1 MSQKKNYEQ
10 PFNQPLRARAEAEL
24 VNTIQTDGDI
34 AQQETDRQ
42 LYELRVHQIELEMQN
57 EELRQAHSALEEA
70 RDRYIDLYDFA
81 PVGYLT
87 LNHTG
92 VVTEINLTGAI
103 LLGRE
108 RSKLINRRFANYI
121 ADEDKNRWYHH
132 FLHTKQ
138 QSDKQNIELT
148 LIHANGTPFVACLD
162 CLAIEMQDGLFM
174 LRITLTDIT
183 QKKLAEQQLRIAAI
197 VFESQQG
204 IIVTDTKHLILAVN
218 RTFTTI
224 TGYTADEVIGKN
236 PNMLQSG
243 LHDTDFYNTMWE
255 SIRNTGVWKGEI
267 WNRRK
272 NGEIYPQ
279 YMIITAVEDLDG
291 MINHYVATFSDIT
304 LSKLA
309 ADEIEHLAFYDS
321 LTGLPNRRLL
331 LDRLEQALASSAHS
345 GKNGALLFIDLDNF
359 KTLNDT
365 LGHDMGDLLLQ
376 QVAKRLTDCVREND
390 TIARL
395 SGDEFIVML
404 ENLNEHALDA
414 AAQTEMVGEKILATL
429 NQPYQL
435 TTYTYRNTPS
445 IGATLFKNHVRNS
458 EELLKQAD
466 IAMYQAKAAGRNTL
480 RFFDPQ
486 MQANINARIALE
498 IDLHLALAENQFEL
512 YYQLQTTHDNHAI
525 GAEVLIR
532 WKHPL
537 HGLILPDD
545 FIPLTEETGLI
556 LFIGQWILETTCAQ
570 LKIWEGNPH
579 TQHLQLAVNVSAKQ
593 FQQPNFVEQ
602 ITEILHHH
610 AIKPNRLK
618 LELTESLVLDDI
630 KDTIH
635 KMKALRKIGLCF
647 SMDDFGTGY
656 SSLAY
661 LTQLPLDQLK
671 IDQSF
676 IRNIGIRHADSVIVQ
691 TIIGMAHN
699 LGLDVI
705 AEGVETEAQRAFLEQ
720 HGCLFCQGY
729 LFSKPLPIA
738 EFELLL
744 ARS

>member
-1 MSQKKNYEQ
+1 MSRKQNSEQ
-10 PFNQPLRARAEAEL
+10 SPNKQLRARAKVRLASTEQTTENLSQQDTSKLLHEL
-24 VNTIQTDGDI
+24 QI
-34 AQQETDRQ
+34 
-42 LYELRVHQIELEMQN
+42 HQIELEMQN
-57 EELRQAHSALEEA
+57 EELQQAHSALEEA
-70 RDRYIDLYDFA
+70 RDRYIDLYEFA

-87 LNHTG
+87 LTSTG
-92 VVTEINLTGAI
+92 IIAEINFTGAT
-103 LLGRE
+103 LLGVE
-108 RSKLINRRFANYI
+108 RTKLINRRFANYI
-121 ADEDKNRWYHH
+121 ADEDKNGWYRH
-132 FLHTKQ
+132 FLQSKQ
-138 QSDKQNIELT
+138 HVDKQNIELT
-148 LIHANGTPFVACLD
+148 LLRADGSRFFACLD
-162 CLAIEMQDGLFM
+162 CLAIAENNALPL

-183 QKKLAEQQLRIAAI
+183 ERKLAEQQLSIAAI

-204 IIVTDTKHLILAVN
+204 IIVTDAQHLILAVN
-218 RTFTTI
+218 RTFTEI

-236 PNMLQSG
+236 PHLLQSG
-243 LHDTDFYNTMWE
+243 LHDANFYAAMWK
-255 SIRNTGVWKGEI
+255 SIHETGVWKGEI

-272 NGEIYPQ
+272 NGEIYPE
-279 YMIITAVEDLDG
+279 YANITAVENSEG
-291 MINHYVATFSDIT
+291 IITHYVATFSDVT

-309 ADEIEHLAFYDS
+309 TDEIEHLAFHDS

-331 LDRLEQALASSAHS
+331 LDRLDQALASSTHS
-345 GKNGALLFIDLDNF
+345 GKSGALLFIDLDNF
-359 KTLNDT
+359 KALNDT

-376 QVAKRLTDCVREND
+376 QVAQRLAVCIREDD

-404 ENLNEHALDA
+404 ENLNEHDFEA

-435 TTYTYRNTPS
+435 VNYYYHNTPS
-445 IGATLFKNHVRNS
+445 IGATLFKNHVRNI

-498 IDLHLALAENQFEL
+498 ADLHVALAEHQFAL
-512 YYQLQTTHDNHAI
+512 YYQVQTTHDNHVI

-532 WKHPL
+532 WQHPL
-537 HGLILPDD
+537 RGLVLPED

-556 LFIGQWILETTCAQ
+556 LPIGQWILETACAQ
-570 LKIWEGNPH
+570 LKRWESNPH

-593 FQQPNFVEQ
+593 FQQADFVQ
-602 ITEILHHH
+602 KITHILHKN
-610 AIKPNRLK
+610 AIKPDRLK
-618 LELTESLVLDDI
+618 LELTESLVVDDI
-630 KDTIH
+630 HDTIH
-635 KMKALRKIGLCF
+635 KMNALRKIGLRF

-676 IRNIGIRHADSVIVQ
+676 IRNIGIKHADSVIVQ

-699 LGLDVI
+699 LGVDVI

-720 HGCLFCQGY
+720 HGCLSCQGY
-729 LFSKPLPIA
+729 LFSNPLPIE

-744 ARS
+744 AQS

>member
-1 MSQKKNYEQ
+1 MSQKQDYEQ
-10 PFNQPLRARAEAEL
+10 PSNQQLRARAEAEL
-24 VNTIQTDGDI
+24 ANTTQTDRDI
-34 AQQETDRQ
+34 SQQDTDRQ
-42 LYELRVHQIELEMQN
+42 LYELQVHQIELEMQN
-57 EELRQAHSALEEA
+57 EELRQAHNTLEEA
-70 RDRYIDLYDFA
+70 RDRYIDLYDFS

-87 LNHTG
+87 LSTSG
-92 VVTEINLTGAI
+92 MVTEINLTGAI

-108 RSKLINRRFANYI
+108 RSKLINRRFASYI
-121 ADEDKNRWYHH
+121 ADEDKNRWYRH

-138 QSDKQNIELT
+138 QRDKQNIELT
-148 LIHANGTPFVACLD
+148 LIHANGTRFIACLD
-162 CLAIEMQDGLFM
+162 CLAIEMKDGLFM

-183 QKKLAEQQLRIAAI
+183 QRKLAEQQLRIAAI

-218 RTFTTI
+218 RTFTSI
-224 TGYTADEVIGKN
+224 TGYTADEVVGKN
-236 PNMLQSG
+236 PKMLQSG
-243 LHDTDFYNTMWE
+243 LHDSNFYTAMWK
-255 SIRNTGVWKGEI
+255 SIHDTGVWKGEI

-272 NGEIYPQ
+272 SGEVYPQ
-279 YMIITAVEDLDG
+279 YMNITAVEDLDG
-291 MINHYVATFSDIT
+291 IVSHYVATFSDIT

-309 ADEIEHLAFYDS
+309 SDEIEHLAFYDS

-331 LDRLEQALASSAHS
+331 LDRLEQALASSTHS

-414 AAQTEMVGEKILATL
+414 ATQTEMVGEKILAAL

-435 TTYTYRNTPS
+435 ANYNYRNTPS

-486 MQANINARIALE
+486 MQANINARLALE
-498 IDLHLALAENQFEL
+498 ADLHLALAENQFEL
-512 YYQLQTTHDNHAI
+512 YYQLQTTHDSHAI

-532 WKHPL
+532 WKHPR
-537 HGLILPDD
+537 HGLILPED

-556 LFIGQWILETTCAQ
+556 LPIGQWILETACAQ
-570 LKIWEGNPH
+570 LKIWEGSPQS
-579 TQHLQLAVNVSAKQ
+579 QHLQLAVNVSAKQ
-593 FQQPNFVEQ
+593 FQQSNFVAQ
-602 ITEILHHH
+602 ITQILHQN
-610 AIKPNRLK
+610 AIKPDRLK

-630 KDTIH
+630 HDTIH
-635 KMKALRKIGLCF
+635 KMKALRKIGLRF

-720 HGCLFCQGY
+720 HGCLSCQGY
-729 LFSKPLPIA
+729 LFSKPLPIE

-744 ARS
+744 TRS